1 MNTRPTTSLGDA
13 LAGRRHGRGAGFLVD
28 FATKTDES
36 RAAKVAPVAAVGPSA
51 HGPNAS
57 DAVS

>member
-1 MNTRPTTSLGDA
+1 M
-13 LAGRRHGRGAGFLVD
+13 AGRRHGRGAGFLVD